1 VTTQTTEFAELAKA
15 ADDALAAVAE
25 LDDDARKSAVAL
37 RDAVEAIT
45 KDGLVKLVRALR
57 ADERGRELLADALTI
72 PEVYALFRTHDIIK
86 PTLAHRV
93 AEALELVKPYLQ
105 SHGGSIELA
114 GVEGDTALVRLQGSC
129 TGCSMSAQ
137 TLRQGVEEAVKSR
150 VPEIKRVQQV
160 TETAVP
166 GLIVLEPMITATSA
180 GEGWIEGPAVAD
192 IPHGR
197 PSAAAGGAVLIVREA
212 ERIFAYRNECPHM
225 GMPLDG
231 GSLDGTVLTCPSH
244 GFRYDVTTGEC
255 MTASHVQLL
264 PVPLRVEGGH
274 AWVRPD

>member
-1 VTTQTTEFAELAKA
+1 MTGQPAELADLA
-15 ADDALAAVAE
+15 RAVDDALAEVAK
-25 LDDDARKSAVAL
+25 LDESSRAKAIAL
-37 RDAVEAIT
+37 RDAIEALA
-45 KDGLVKLVRALR
+45 KDGLVKLVRSLR
-57 ADERGRELLADALTI
+57 ADERGRELLVDALGI
-72 PEVYALFRTHDIIK
+72 PDVYALFLAHEIIT

-114 GVEGDTALVRLQGSC
+114 GIEGDIALVRLQGSC

-137 TLRQGVEEAVKSR
+137 TLRQGVEDAVRSR
-150 VPEIKRVQQV
+150 VPEIARVQQV
-160 TETAVP
+160 VETAVP
-166 GLIVLEPMITATSA
+166 GLVVLEAISTQTTSA
-180 GEGWIEGPAVAD
+180 GGWVEGPAVDD

-197 PSAAAGGAVLIVREA
+197 PAVAAHGAVLIVRDN

-231 GSLDGTVLTCPSH
+231 GALEGTLLACPSH
-244 GFRYDVTTGEC
+244 GFRYDITSGEC
-255 MTASHVQLL
+255 VTATHVQLL